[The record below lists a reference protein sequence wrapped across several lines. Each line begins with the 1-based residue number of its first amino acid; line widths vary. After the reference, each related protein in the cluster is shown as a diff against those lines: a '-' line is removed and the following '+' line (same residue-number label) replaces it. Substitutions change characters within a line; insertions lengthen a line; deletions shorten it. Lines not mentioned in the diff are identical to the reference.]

1 MINYYLRPDQ
11 AIIRIDEENKVA
23 TNVLTIGEHKFIGH
37 ITNADY
43 VNNMI
48 SMAGSGSLAPSDETA
63 FNAALAEAKS
73 FISGI

>member
-11 AIIRIDEENKVA
+11 AIIKIDEENKIA
-23 TNVLTIGEHKFIGH
+23 INVLIIGTHKFIGYT
-37 ITNADY
+37 TNVEY

-48 SMAGSGSLAPSDETA
+48 NMASSGSLVPSDETA
-63 FNAALAEAKS
+63 FNVALAEAKS